1 MGHSSTLR
9 VCRRAAICLAPA
21 LLLAIAAALPA
32 SAAAPGA
39 PTAPGAA
46 TVPVAAP
53 QPGGQPSAAQITQ
66 YLDQTVAWYRG
77 LVVQQEIATDPAD
90 LALVADNRAVTD
102 QIVRLGFQFARS
114 AASLLTR
121 QDDADQPQAGPAG
134 QYESLMQLQS
144 RLDKQAQD
152 TQAGLDADRAKL
164 ASSADKERQTLQSQI
179 AQLEGQLQLVNARRD
194 AVHTMLEFVSGSTAN
209 GVGGSGLRAQIEA
222 LAASIGPVAKAT
234 PSPVAND
241 AAAAATDHAKATAAP
256 NAASGTAAAAARPE
270 PNNVWDST
278 ARALALSGKVGRIEQ
293 LIKQTDALRQAS
305 KGVRDPLVN
314 LLRTYSD
321 RGDQLGSQAAGTDP
335 AQLTQQGQQLDA
347 LATQFK
353 QVAAPLLPLA
363 EQGVL
368 LDLYEKNLSTW
379 RDATHR
385 EYRAAVR
392 ELAVRIGVLVLILA
406 LVFGGAELWRRAVFR
421 YVHETRRRHQFLLLR
436 RIVLWFVIA
445 IVIFSAFATRLDS
458 FVTFAG
464 LITAGVAVALQN
476 VILSVVGYFLLMGK
490 YGIRVGDR
498 VQIGEVRGEV
508 IEIGLV
514 RLYLMEF
521 GRGSVGPTGRV
532 VAFSNSI
539 VFQPSGG
546 IFKQIPGI
554 HFSWHEITLGL
565 APHADYGSIRQRLL
579 KAVDVALA
587 KHKDE
592 LARQNTEIA
601 QAATSISGNALQ
613 PSVRL
618 SFVAAGL
625 EATVRYPVDL
635 RLAAEMDEA
644 VAQELLLELDRE
656 PKLTL
661 AAAGEPAL
669 KLITDPSG

>member
-1 MGHSSTLR
+1 M
-9 VCRRAAICLAPA
+9 
-21 LLLAIAAALPA
+21 LLLAVAAAVPGTAAEPAAVPAAPAAPGIAPVPAAAALP
-32 SAAAPGA
+32 
-39 PTAPGAA
+39 
-46 TVPVAAP
+46 
-53 QPGGQPSAAQITQ
+53 GGQPTAAQVTQ

-77 LVVQQEIATDPAD
+77 LVVQQEIATDTAD

-102 QIVRLGFQFARS
+102 QIVRLAFQFARS
-114 AASLLTR
+114 AASLLGR
-121 QDDADQPQAGPAG
+121 QGGADQSQPGPAG
-134 QYESLMQLQS
+134 QYQSLMQLQA

-152 TQAGLDADRAKL
+152 MQAGLEADRAKL
-164 ASSADKERQTLQSQI
+164 ATSGGKGRQTLQSQI

-194 AVHTMLEFVSGSTAN
+194 AVHTMLEFVTGSTAN
-209 GVGGSGLRAQIEA
+209 GLGGSGLRAQIEA

-234 PSPVAND
+234 PPPLAND
-241 AAAAATDHAKATAAP
+241 AAAASSEHAKATTAP
-256 NAASGTAAAAARPE
+256 TAPTGTAVAAARPE

-278 ARALALSGKVGRIEQ
+278 ARALALSGKVGRIQQ
-293 LIKQTDALRQAS
+293 LIKQADALRQAS
-305 KGVRDPLVN
+305 KTVRDPLVS
-314 LLRTYSD
+314 LLHTYSD
-321 RGDQLGSQAAGTDP
+321 RGDQLGTQAAVTDP
-335 AQLTQQGQQLDA
+335 VQLTQQGQQLDA

-353 QVAAPLLPLA
+353 QVAAALLPLA

-368 LDLYEKNLSTW
+368 LDLYEKNLSNW
-379 RDATHR
+379 RDVTHR
-385 EYRAAVR
+385 GYRAAVR
-392 ELAVRIGVLVLILA
+392 ELGVRIGVLVLILA

-498 VQIGEVRGEV
+498 VQIGDVRGEV

-514 RLYLMEF
+514 RLYLMEY

-565 APHADYGSIRQRLL
+565 APHSDYGSIKQRLL

-592 LARQNTEIA
+592 FERQNTEIA
-601 QAATSISGNALQ
+601 RAATSISGNALQ

-618 SFVAAGL
+618 SFIAAGL

-635 RLAAEMDEA
+635 RLAADMDEA

-661 AAAGEPAL
+661 AAEGEPHL
-669 KLITDPSG
+669 KLSTDPSG

>member
-1 MGHSSTLR
+1 M
-9 VCRRAAICLAPA
+9 
-21 LLLAIAAALPA
+21 LLAVAVAAV
-32 SAAAPGA
+32 
-39 PTAPGAA
+39 PGAA
-46 TVPVAAP
+46 PVPV
-53 QPGGQPSAAQITQ
+53 GQLTSDQVTQ
-66 YLDQTVAWYRG
+66 YLDQTVAWHRG
-77 LVVQQEIATDPAD
+77 LAVQQEIATDPAD

-102 QIVRLGFQFARS
+102 QIVRLAFDFARS
-114 AASLLTR
+114 AASMLGK
-121 QDDADQPQAGPAG
+121 QGGADQSQGAPAG
-134 QYESLMQLQS
+134 QYQSLMQLQA

-152 TQAGLDADRAKL
+152 MQAGLEADRARL
-164 ASSADKERQTLQSQI
+164 AASGGNARQTLQSQI
-179 AQLEGQLQLVNARRD
+179 AQLEGQLQLINARRD
-194 AVHTMLEFVSGSTAN
+194 AVHTMLEFVTGSTAN
-209 GVGGSGLRAQIEA
+209 GLGGTGLRAQIEA
-222 LAASIGPVAKAT
+222 LAASIGPVAKPVT
-234 PSPVAND
+234 PPTAGD
-241 AAAAATDHAKATAAP
+241 AAAAPSEHAKTAVAASPAAGTAVAAP
-256 NAASGTAAAAARPE
+256 KSE
-270 PNNVWDST
+270 PTNVWEST
-278 ARALALSGKVGRIEQ
+278 ARVLALSGKVGRIQQ
-293 LIKQTDALRQAS
+293 LIKQTDALRQAAKS
-305 KGVRDPLVN
+305 VRDPLVSQ
-314 LLRTYSD
+314 LHMYSD
-321 RGDQLGSQAAGTDP
+321 RGDQLGSQAAVTDP
-335 AQLTQQGQQLDA
+335 AQLTLQGQQLDA

-353 QVAAPLLPLA
+353 QVAASLLPLA

-368 LDLYEKNLSTW
+368 LDLYQKNLSNW

-385 EYRAAVR
+385 EYRAAIR
-392 ELAVRIGVLVLILA
+392 ELGVRIGILALILA
-406 LVFGGAELWRRAVFR
+406 LVVGGAELWRRAVFR

-436 RIVLWFVIA
+436 RIVMWFVIA
-445 IVIFSAFATRLDS
+445 IVIFSAFASRLDS

-490 YGIRVGDR
+490 YGIRIGDR

>member
-1 MGHSSTLR
+1 
-9 VCRRAAICLAPA
+9 VPV
-21 LLLAIAAALPA
+21 AAALP
-32 SAAAPGA
+32 
-39 PTAPGAA
+39 
-46 TVPVAAP
+46 
-53 QPGGQPSAAQITQ
+53 GGQPTTAQVTQ

-77 LVVQQEIATDPAD
+77 LVVQQEIATDTAD

-102 QIVRLGFQFARS
+102 QIVRLAFQFARS
-114 AASLLTR
+114 AASLLGR
-121 QDDADQPQAGPAG
+121 QGGADQSQPGPAG
-134 QYESLMQLQS
+134 QYQSLMQLQA

-152 TQAGLDADRAKL
+152 MQAGLEADRAKL
-164 ASSADKERQTLQSQI
+164 ATSGGKGRQTLQSQI

-194 AVHTMLEFVSGSTAN
+194 AVHTMLEFVTGSTAN
-209 GVGGSGLRAQIEA
+209 GLGGSGLRAQIEA

-234 PSPVAND
+234 PPPLAND
-241 AAAAATDHAKATAAP
+241 AAAASSEHAKATTAP
-256 NAASGTAAAAARPE
+256 TAPTGTAVAAARPE

-278 ARALALSGKVGRIEQ
+278 ARALALSGKVGRIQQ

-305 KGVRDPLVN
+305 KTVRDPLVS
-314 LLRTYSD
+314 LLHTYSD
-321 RGDQLGSQAAGTDP
+321 RGDQLGTQAAVTDP
-335 AQLTQQGQQLDA
+335 VQLTQQGQQLDA

-353 QVAAPLLPLA
+353 QVAAALLPLA

-368 LDLYEKNLSTW
+368 LDLYEKNLSNW

-385 EYRAAVR
+385 GYRVAVR
-392 ELAVRIGVLVLILA
+392 ELGVRIGVLVLILA

-498 VQIGEVRGEV
+498 VQIGDVRGEV

-514 RLYLMEF
+514 RLYLMEY

-565 APHADYGSIRQRLL
+565 APHSDYGSIKQRLL

-592 LARQNTEIA
+592 FERQNTEIA
-601 QAATSISGNALQ
+601 RAATSISGNALQ

-618 SFVAAGL
+618 SFIAAGL

-635 RLAAEMDEA
+635 RLAADMDEA

-661 AAAGEPAL
+661 AAEGEPHL
-669 KLITDPSG
+669 KLSTDPSG